1 MNFIKYFTQGGQVSL
16 HNIRMI
22 RQVVNVTCIFSL
34 IISIGTFGIKTW
46 SDLNPYQRRLV
57 ATYIVAEIKTS
68 IPFGDNNKITQE
80 FTYPSGKKQ
89 YLRSADILRN
99 KQIKNQIHIISNIV
113 IDNIFSALVVFFGI
127 FLVIIGFWSWIGR
140 LKSKKKILSG
150 GNLVP
155 IEKLI
160 LSLRK
165 SDKASDIELSG
176 LPLIKDS
183 ETKHMMI
190 VGTTGAGKTNTFN
203 HLLPQIRDRNQ
214 KAIIVDTT
222 GTFIEKYY
230 NPETDILLN
239 PLDERS
245 VNWDLWKE
253 CKTDVQIDDFASSLI
268 PQTLHDQFWSDASR
282 LLFSQTI
289 KILQKRK
296 ACSIKKL
303 LDYAIHKP
311 LVKIQGFYAGTPAAS
326 LVDIAADK
334 TAASIRITLS
344 THLKSIHL
352 MADKEEGFSIQEWI
366 KDDSQRGWLFLAS
379 MPDQRETLRPL
390 MSSWLNIAI
399 NSLMACK
406 PNQDRRLWFIIDEKQ
421 SLNKIEALPKALAE
435 IRKYGGCIVAGLQ
448 NISQLDKLYG
458 HESRKTMSSLYNTKI
473 FFRSPDTDTAQW
485 ISKMIGEHEVLEN
498 NEGISFGAHQMRD
511 GVSLTEHKKQKAI
524 VPYSELLN
532 LKDLEAYI
540 KLPEDY
546 PVSKI
551 TFKYKETE
559 NKNEPFIERYHN
571 QESEFSCDDN
581 TADLPEETEEDSG
594 DDDYVSDNDKKI
606 NLLKI
611 G

>member
-1 MNFIKYFTQGGQVSL
+1 MKLMKHFTQGGQVTL
-16 HNIRMI
+16 HNVRMI
-22 RQVVNVTCIFSL
+22 RQVLNVTIVTSFVISL
-34 IISIGTFGIKTW
+34 SFFGLRVW
-46 SDLNPYQRRLV
+46 SDHTPYQRQLV
-57 ATYIVAEIKTS
+57 LTYVVAAIKTS
-68 IPFGDNNKITQE
+68 IPFGNSTKKTQE
-80 FTYPSGKKQ
+80 FTYPNGKKQ
-89 YLRSADILRN
+89 RVRSIDVLQN
-99 KQIKNQIHIISNIV
+99 KWMNGQINIIRNIV
-113 IDNIFSALVVFFGI
+113 WHNAFSSLLVFVWT
-127 FLVIIGFWSWIGR
+127 FLTIIGFWIWRGR
-140 LKSKKKILSG
+140 ASSKKEIISG
-150 GNLVP
+150 GDLFP
-155 IEKLI
+155 IGKLI
-160 LSLRK
+160 KRIIK
-165 SDKASDIELSG
+165 DDKASDIILSG

-203 HLLPQIRDRNQ
+203 HLLPQIRTKKQ

-222 GTFIEKYY
+222 GTFVEKFYD
-230 NPETDILLN
+230 PETDILLN

-245 VNWDLWKE
+245 ASWNLWKE
-253 CKTDVQIDDFASSLI
+253 CQTEVQIDDFASSLI
-268 PQTLHDQFWSDASR
+268 PQTLHDQFWCDASR

-289 KILQKRK
+289 KILQSCK
-296 ACSIKKL
+296 AHSIEKL
-303 LDYAIHKP
+303 LGYAIHKP
-311 LVKIQGFYAGTPAAS
+311 LAKIQGFYAGTPAAS

-344 THLKSIHL
+344 THLKSLHL
-352 MADKEEGFSIQEWI
+352 IEDKVDGFSIQDWM
-366 KDDSQRGWLFLAS
+366 KDDSQTGWLFLAS

-406 PNQDRRLWFIIDEKQ
+406 PDHNRRIWFIIDEKQ

-435 IRKYGGCIVAGLQ
+435 IRKYGGSIVAGLQ

-498 NEGISFGAHQMRD
+498 NEGISYGAHQMRD
-511 GVSLTEHKKQKAI
+511 GVSLNEQKKQKAI

-546 PVSKI
+546 PVTKIIFDYTHIEDNNPSFIGKEMILKNEVKIKNEMQKEGEIIEENEESKNSTEASKI
-551 TFKYKETE
+551 
-559 NKNEPFIERYHN
+559 
-571 QESEFSCDDN
+571 D
-581 TADLPEETEEDSG
+581 
-594 DDDYVSDNDKKI
+594 
-606 NLLKI
+606 LLKI

>member
-1 MNFIKYFTQGGQVSL
+1 MSFMKHFTQGGQVTL

-22 RQVVNVTCIFSL
+22 RQVINVTFVTSL
-34 IISIGTFGIKTW
+34 LISLAFFGLKTW
-46 SDLNPYQRRLV
+46 SDHTSYQIKLV
-57 ATYIVAEIKTS
+57 FTYVVAEIKTS
-68 IPFGDNNKITQE
+68 IPFGDNTKKMQE
-80 FTYPSGKKQ
+80 FTYPNGRKE
-89 YLRSADILRN
+89 LARSIDILQNKWVN
-99 KQIKNQIHIISNIV
+99 KQIVMFQKMIIE
-113 IDNIFSALVVFFGI
+113 NIFVAILIFFGI
-127 FLVIIGFWSWIGR
+127 FIVMIGFWVWRGCA
-140 LKSKKKILSG
+140 KSKKKILSG

-222 GTFIEKYY
+222 GTFVEKYY

-245 VNWDLWKE
+245 AKWDLWKE

-352 MADKEEGFSIQEWI
+352 MNDKEDGFSIQEWI
-366 KDDSQRGWLFLAS
+366 KDDSQRGWLFLVS

-406 PNQDRRLWFIIDEKQ
+406 PSQDRRLWFIIDEKQ

-546 PVSKI
+546 PVSKL
-551 TFKYKETE
+551 TFKYKEIE
-559 NKNEPFIERYHN
+559 SKNEAFIERQFN
-571 QESEFSCDDN
+571 LESESTCEDN
-581 TADLPEETEEDSG
+581 TVNLEIFDEEV
-594 DDDYVSDNDKKI
+594 DDHVSDNGKKI
-606 NLLKI
+606 NLLRI

>member
-1 MNFIKYFTQGGQVSL
+1 MRSFSDTFTQGGQTQL
-16 HNIRMI
+16 HKFRMI
-22 RQVVNVTCIFSL
+22 NQVFGTTLKVSL
-34 IISIGTFGIKTW
+34 IISFLCFI
-46 SDLNPYQRRLV
+46 LLV
-57 ATYIVAEIKTS
+57 TYDHSFER
-68 IPFGDNNKITQE
+68 F
-80 FTYPSGKKQ
+80 
-89 YLRSADILRN
+89 
-99 KQIKNQIHIISNIV
+99 
-113 IDNIFSALVVFFGI
+113 I
-127 FLVIIGFWSWIGR
+127 FLVTFYKAQIRDTMSYLPKDFFDTSWIIHGDGNYYEISDHIIAHKKEYVFSSIMICDLLFKKLFQTFLCFIGSMILLFLYWGHSGLF
-140 LKSKKKILSG
+140 LKAKSIISG
-150 GNLVP
+150 GDLVSIQNL
-155 IEKLI
+155 ISLI
-160 LSLRK
+160 KK

-222 GTFIEKYY
+222 GTFVEKYY
-230 NPETDILLN
+230 NSETDILLN

-352 MADKEEGFSIQEWI
+352 MDDKEEGFSIQEWI

-551 TFKYKETE
+551 TFEYKETE

-571 QESEFSCDDN
+571 QELDQDIDDISEI
-581 TADLPEETEEDSG
+581 EIQEDENEHENK
-594 DDDYVSDNDKKI
+594 VHKI
-606 NLLKI
+606 NLLKMT
-611 G
+611 

>member
-1 MNFIKYFTQGGQVSL
+1 MKNFSSIFTQGGQTQL
-16 HNIRMI
+16 HKFRMI
-22 RQVVNVTCIFSL
+22 NQVFGATLKISL
-34 IISIGTFGIKTW
+34 IMGSLCLIFLLVYDGSWEKISFLFSFYKAQIRDSFTFLPTGFFDTSWVLHADGNYYEVHDHVIANSPQYVASSIMITG
-46 SDLNPYQRRLV
+46 LV
-57 ATYIVAEIKTS
+57 FKKLFQTFLCFMGCMVGLFSYWI
-68 IPFGDNNKITQE
+68 
-80 FTYPSGKKQ
+80 YRGKALKG
-89 YLRSADILRN
+89 
-99 KQIKNQIHIISNIV
+99 KEIIS
-113 IDNIFSALVVFFGI
+113 
-127 FLVIIGFWSWIGR
+127 
-140 LKSKKKILSG
+140 G
-150 GNLVP
+150 GDLVP
-155 IEKLI
+155 IQKLI
-160 LSLRK
+160 ARIK
-165 SDKASDIELSG
+165 KDDKTSDIVLSG

-183 ETKHMMI
+183 ETKHTMI

-203 HLLPQIRDRNQ
+203 HLLPQIRAKQQ

-222 GTFIEKYY
+222 GTFVEKFYD
-230 NPETDILLN
+230 PKTDILMN

-245 VNWDLWKE
+245 SHWNLWKE
-253 CKTDVQIDDFASSLI
+253 CQTEVQIDDFTSSLI
-268 PQTLHDQFWSDASR
+268 PQTLHDQFWCDASR

-289 KILQKRK
+289 KTLQNRENH
-296 ACSIKKL
+296 SIKEL

-311 LVKIQGFYAGTPAAS
+311 LAKIQGFYAGTPAAS

-352 MADKEEGFSIQEWI
+352 IEDKKDGFSIQDWV
-366 KDDSQRGWLFLAS
+366 KDDSQAGWLFLAA

-399 NSLMACK
+399 NALMACK
-406 PNQDRRLWFIIDEKQ
+406 PDHSRRLWFIIDEKQ

-458 HESRKTMSSLYNTKI
+458 HESRKTMSGLYNTKI

-498 NEGISFGAHQMRD
+498 NEGISYGAHQMRD
-511 GVSLTEHKKQKAI
+511 GVSLNEQKRQRSI

-551 TFKYKETE
+551 TFDYKEME
-559 NKNEPFIERYHN
+559 NKNEAIMPKPETNIQPSPDTFVDL
-571 QESEFSCDDN
+571 DDLEEDE
-581 TADLPEETEEDSG
+581 DLPYPTQPEFD
-594 DDDYVSDNDKKI
+594 
-606 NLLKI
+606 LLKI
-611 G
+611 SSS